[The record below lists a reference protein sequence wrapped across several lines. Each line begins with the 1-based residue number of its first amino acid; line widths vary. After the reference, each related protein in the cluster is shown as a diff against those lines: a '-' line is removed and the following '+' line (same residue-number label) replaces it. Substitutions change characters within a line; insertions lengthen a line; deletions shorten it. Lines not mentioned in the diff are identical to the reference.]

1 MKKIL
6 SLVIIMV
13 SVIIANAQNDT
24 LFTRTEIYHPGDYS
38 STNYRIPA
46 VITAKDGSIVAV
58 TDKRKYNEGDLPQD
72 IDIVCNR
79 STSPKAPASTTASA
93 TARWHGA
100 TMRTASSR
108 SSWAAP
114 DCGIRHHQNL

>member
-72 IDIVCNR
+72 IDIVCNQIGR
-79 STSPKAPASTTASA
+79 A
-93 TARWHGA
+93 HV
-100 TMRTASSR
+100 
-108 SSWAAP
+108 
-114 DCGIRHHQNL
+114 